1 MIFLNLFLAILLDN
15 FEVEEE
21 EEEDPNHVS
30 LIMKLNSFKSSI
42 YERISDKFNDILWKL
57 HLWRLKRKKEES
69 SFSSSGH
76 SKNASYERENGKH
89 DGEDVNDLN
98 KGFKIRLFNSGIPQS
113 HRSDAAL

>member
-57 HLWRLKRKKEES
+57 HLWRLKRKKEEMETPHPPIA
-69 SFSSSGH
+69 F
-76 SKNASYERENGKH
+76 R
-89 DGEDVNDLN
+89 
-98 KGFKIRLFNSGIPQS
+98 GIWGVK
-113 HRSDAAL
+113 